1 MAQKVYLKKSS
12 VVDKTPSANGL
23 DFGELAINYAS
34 GTGKS
39 FLATKKYNGTIAKF
53 HEDAYNEATF
63 ASKGDLSLVQS
74 DISEIKPNYVTKA
87 QLSAASGA
95 AVSSAYTMA
104 VNYVNQAVSGLS
116 IGDYLTV
123 SSASSVFSNI
133 NSQLSEM
140 ANSAIVESK
149 ISALTKTVE
158 DNEYV
163 VAQAFNDLND
173 RVDGID
179 ERIGDFSGEFL
190 TVSSASSV
198 FADMGSGIQEAK
210 DKAQSA
216 YTYATIISGSV
227 YSKNQTDAAIATA
240 KNAGVTSAYN
250 AAVATASAYTDSR
263 LSTVNASVSE
273 LGGKITAVSA
283 TVTNTYWTSAT
294 TQSKIATA
302 KAEAHASAA
311 GSAKS
316 YTDSALAVVSGAANT
331 RIAGVEEGLVTTNN
345 TIGELSAGVK
355 SMLVNVYTYKGTVA
369 NYASLPESGK
379 VAGYVYNVEAA
390 NGNTPAGT
398 NYAWNGSAWDPL
410 GGSINLSE
418 YATTGRVSEVA
429 EDLSGFKTWFGT
441 ASGTLATKALVSTAS
456 GNAVTAANAYTDA
469 HISGFTSGN
478 FLTVAS
484 ATARFSTVD
493 ENISK
498 NTDRINGVSGAVKT
512 TYWDSATTLSKIGA
526 ASGYAYN
533 QAVAAASSYT
543 KTVSGNIA
551 GAISNINADIADL
564 ESEIGAVS
572 ATVKNGY
579 WTSATT
585 LSKIGAASGYAYNR
599 AVAAASSYTKTV
611 SGNIAGAITTIN
623 ADISDINTR
632 LGSFS
637 GDYVTK
643 ALLNT
648 TSGKAVAEAN
658 AYTDTHI
665 SGFTSGNFLTVASA
679 TSRFSNVDESISNVS
694 KKVDGVSG
702 VVKNTYWTSATTQS
716 KIATAKYEAVTSA
729 FTAASAVVKT
739 LSGNVESRLSNIN
752 ESITN
757 VSDKIGG
764 VSATVKNT
772 YWTSATTQS
781 KITEAKNAGVT
792 SAYTAASGLMK
803 TLSGN
808 VETRIAAINESLSTY
823 VTTGTVQTISA
834 KKTFSAA
841 PDLSTGFSVAAAN
854 GISAT
859 DYRGIPY
866 TETAQPTKVRYTY
879 TNPYS
884 GLTYNPKYGY
894 VRAGGFVISGKTADD
909 LLTANGGTKSVNS
922 FASSGALSSLQEEVS
937 RIDTAVSTMSGA
949 VAGDYATKT
958 EASEYAA
965 AALGNSMSYTDSK
978 VAGLSIGNYLTV
990 ASATSRFSTIDQAI
1004 TNNSNKIDAVSG
1016 NVKITYWTSATTQT
1030 KINDAKNAAVTSAFT
1045 AASAVVK
1052 TLSGN
1057 VESRLSTLNQS
1068 ITSVDNKVTGL
1079 SAGVKTMLS
1088 TVYTYKGSVTNYSN
1102 LPTTG
1107 LETGHVYNVV
1117 NANGNTPAG
1126 TNYAWNGTA
1135 WDALGGSID
1144 LSVYATS
1151 AVVKSRFDAI
1161 NEDITGL
1168 ENSINAVSGNVT
1180 NNYATKANA
1189 SSYAAAALSNAMDY
1203 TDSKVAGL
1211 SIGDYLTIASATSK
1225 FGTIDQ
1231 SLTTNTNNINA
1242 VSATVKNTY
1251 WTSATTQSK
1260 ITEAKNAGVTSAYTA
1275 ASGLMKTLSGNVESR
1290 LSTLNQSI
1298 TTVSNNLAGA
1308 SATVRTGYWT
1318 SATTQS
1324 KITEAKNAAVTSAF
1338 TAASAVVKT
1347 LSGNVESR
1355 IATFSQ
1361 SITNLSANTVSA
1373 INDVYKVITDNEEV
1387 TAAALNE
1394 LNDDL
1399 DNLSSAFETLNGS
1412 VTSISN
1418 TVNTVTGTVSTL
1430 SEDVNTLKS
1439 SASTLNDKIAR
1450 LTVNSGSLQDQ
1461 ITRLNTNSGSLQNQ
1475 ITRLNANSG
1484 SLQNQVTRL
1493 NANSGSLQNQVTRL
1507 NTNSGA
1513 MNTLLTLIN
1522 GRYVSAATYSTADTT
1537 TSIANNTLKIPK
1549 PRTLTL
1555 KQNAISIGSYDG
1567 SEAKT
1572 YTFSDSAV
1580 VQSNSTATTFRP
1592 IILGATSNATP
1603 ANLTATTTGQ
1613 VYVNKGVY
1621 AQPSTAKIF
1630 AAGFQL
1636 TGGGT
1641 SLLTANGSSVAQST
1655 FVATT
1660 RKVNGHA
1667 LSADVTVTLTD
1678 LGIGNVENTK
1688 LSTWTGNTSIKSVG
1702 TITAGTWNGT
1712 NIALNKL
1719 ASSAITIDG
1728 TATAL
1733 GGSITTKNVTQ
1744 TNNTGAQYRPL
1755 LMGNNNHTTAGSIPT
1770 TTATAGTVFNIGIY
1784 AQPSTK
1790 KLFAAGF
1797 QLTAGTANILLGDGS
1812 SEARSNFA
1820 TSSITHNEIV
1830 AAVANA
1836 AQKINVT
1843 ADAATKHYLLGM
1855 AATGEMNSASTHLSS
1870 TGVYWE
1876 NSNLYATSD
1885 ERLKN
1890 FTGDVEVDFDKLKSI
1905 PKKYFKWKSEGPQ
1918 GKTDIGTSA
1927 QKVLSLYPELVS
1939 GSEDSYYGVAYDK
1952 LSILA
1957 LAAIDKLHEEN
1968 EELRNEIKELKERLI
1983 NLEK

>member
-74 DISEIKPNYVTKA
+74 DIAEIKPNYVTKA

-123 SSASSVFSNI
+123 ASASSVFSEI

-140 ANSAIVESK
+140 ANSAVVESK

-227 YSKNQTDAAIATA
+227 YSKTQTDSAIAAA

-250 AAVATASAYTDSR
+250 AAVATASAYTDSQ
-263 LSTVNASVSE
+263 LTTVNASVSE
-273 LGGKITAVSA
+273 LEGKITAVSA

-311 GSAKS
+311 GSAKT

-379 VAGYVYNVEAA
+379 VVGYVYNVEAA

-498 NTDRINGVSGAVKT
+498 NTDRINGVSGVVKS

-551 GAISNINADIADL
+551 GAI
-564 ESEIGAVS
+564 
-572 ATVKNGY
+572 
-579 WTSATT
+579 
-585 LSKIGAASGYAYNR
+585 
-599 AVAAASSYTKTV
+599 
-611 SGNIAGAITTIN
+611 TTIN
-623 ADISDINTR
+623 ADISDISTR

-648 TSGKAVAEAN
+648 TSGKAVAAAN
-658 AYTDTHI
+658 AYTDAHI

-679 TSRFSNVDESISNVS
+679 TSRFNSVDENITGVSN
-694 KKVDGVSG
+694 KINGVSG
-702 VVKNTYWTSATTQS
+702 
-716 KIATAKYEAVTSA
+716 
-729 FTAASAVVKT
+729 
-739 LSGNVESRLSNIN
+739 
-752 ESITN
+752 
-757 VSDKIGG
+757 
-764 VSATVKNT
+764 TVKVT

-792 SAYTAASGLMK
+792 SAYNASTAVTK

-808 VETRIAAINESLSTY
+808 VESRLSTINQSVTDVSNKIDGVSATVKNTYWTSATTQSKIAEAKNAGVTSAYNASTAVTKTLSGNVESRLSNINESITNVSNKIDGVSATVKNTYWTSATTQTKINDAKNAGVTSAYNASTAVTKTLSGNVESRLNTISQSLSDY
-823 VTTGTVQTISA
+823 VTTGTAQSISGA
-834 KKTFSAA
+834 KTFSTA
-841 PDLSTGFSVAAAN
+841 PTMSAGYNAVATSSFGDSYRTIPFASTASSTNIMYVKPDAN
-854 GISAT
+854 TGLMF
-859 DYRGIPY
+859 
-866 TETAQPTKVRYTY
+866 
-879 TNPYS
+879 NPNT
-884 GLTYNPKYGY
+884 GKLRTGGY
-894 VRAGGFVISGKTADD
+894 VINGKTADD

-990 ASATSRFSTIDQAI
+990 ASATSRFNGIDESI
-1004 TNNSNKIDAVSG
+1004 TTVTNKLNGVSG
-1016 NVKITYWTSATTQT
+1016 TVKDTYWTSATTQT

-1057 VESRLSTLNQS
+1057 VESRLSTLGQS

-1079 SAGVKTMLS
+1079 SAGVISVLS
-1088 TVYTYKGSVTNYSN
+1088 TVYTYKGSVNNYSD
-1102 LPTTG
+1102 LPSTG
-1107 LETGHVYNVV
+1107 QVAGYVYNVI

-1151 AVVKSRFDAI
+1151 AVVK
-1161 NEDITGL
+1161 NQITSL
-1168 ENSINAVSGNVT
+1168 DESITAASNKIDAVSATVT
-1180 NNYATKANA
+1180 NNFATVANA

-1211 SIGDYLTIASATSK
+1211 SIGSYLTVASATSK

-1260 ITEAKNAGVTSAYTA
+1260 ITEAKNAAVTSAYTS

-1355 IATFSQ
+1355 IAVFSQ

-1418 TVNTVTGTVSTL
+1418 TVNSVTGTVGTL
-1430 SEDVNTLKS
+1430 SEDVSTLKT

-1484 SLQNQVTRL
+1484 SLQNQITRL

-1549 PRTLTL
+1549 PRALTL

-1613 VYVNKGVY
+1613 VYVNKGIY

-1733 GGSITTKNVTQ
+1733 GGSITTKNVMQ

-1755 LMGNNNHTTAGSIPT
+1755 LLGNNNHTTAGSIPT